1 MFSQGVLGATG
12 ARGDFGLPGADVSD
26 FCNSCFEFLFFF
38 FLKKKKEK
46 ELYFLPVTEE
56 IILLVGAFSVL
67 HCVSVS

>member
-38 FLKKKKEK
+38 FFLKEK